1 MAQPASVAPSLE
13 LTGRTVAERY
23 VLTGLLGRGGFGTV
37 YSGRDLT
44 GAGEVAVKVFSR
56 SEGFASRAAREA
68 RTATKLDHPNIHTCL
83 GVEQDEHHAYLISR
97 LVVGKRLDRSQ
108 LSDEEAVRA
117 IAAVADALAHAHERG
132 VVHRD
137 VKPSNILI
145 GDDGAIVLTDFGI
158 ARDEDARDQTLDERV
173 LGTLSYMAPEQA
185 AGDQATGATDV
196 WAAALTL
203 YEALTGAN
211 PFRTKS
217 LSDLLERL
225 AAGTTPLVQER
236 PDLPRALS
244 RIVQQALHRDPR
256 RRPSA
261 IELRDGLLAAMRT
274 EVDDDDVVSAA
285 HKREPR
291 ELPRFER
298 LQRPAATAMLSLSLV
313 YMLTAFP
320 VYPQAWTLPLAAVV
334 AALYWRWPVVATSV
348 AAALCLPAFWNY
360 SQAAALIYAPLAAIW
375 IRAGRK
381 WGARMLVPLTAIPL
395 TLLGIGPAVVLVA
408 ATAPDSQAP
417 GGRGGGRRPGRD
429 RDRAPDRGT
438 GDAGA
443 AQRELAAGLPDRA
456 RALTGDR
463 AGLARGDRFQRA
475 SARRLGPGRRAA
487 RAGAGAVGNR
497 VRAGRRRTAGGSGKP
512 SRGTR
517 TCGRSGGTRGY
528 TACRLG
534 GCCAPLP
541 AGPVTAVAHVLR
553 DRNARLSL
561 LRNIEQKISGL
572 FEGVFSRTFRSTVQP
587 VELARKLAKEMDD
600 HKTIS
605 IHRVYVPDEYTVF
618 LNPADREQFA
628 AYETQM
634 RNELVEYLVEHARR
648 EGYSLAARPLVLLET
663 DDDLTV
669 GTFGIAVSTQSPA
682 SAAEAARAPEPAHA
696 GAACP
701 RPAAAGRA
709 AGGTARSRPAAGRD
723 RDPAAGRG
731 RHHDLR
737 PRRR

>member
-1 MAQPASVAPSLE
+1 MPAASMPSRRHSRPSSDGMPAGRERDGRLPDDRPRLRSRGGRAGRSGDRPSSPAGRVGAVSCVRLGSSHSPSKKSSGGTNGPYHRPRMQISAGVRPCKANHWSVAQPASVAPSLE

-83 GVEQDEHHAYLISR
+83 GVEQDDDHAYLISR

-108 LSDEEAVRA
+108 LSDDEAVRA

-261 IELRDGLLAAMRT
+261 IELRDGLLAAMRN

-285 HKREPR
+285 HKRAPR

-313 YMLTAFP
+313 YML
-320 VYPQAWTLPLAAVV
+320 
-334 AALYWRWPVVATSV
+334 
-348 AAALCLPAFWNY
+348 
-360 SQAAALIYAPLAAIW
+360 
-375 IRAGRK
+375 
-381 WGARMLVPLTAIPL
+381 
-395 TLLGIGPAVVLVA
+395 
-408 ATAPDSQAP
+408 
-417 GGRGGGRRPGRD
+417 
-429 RDRAPDRGT
+429 
-438 GDAGA
+438 
-443 AQRELAAGLPDRA
+443 
-456 RALTGDR
+456 
-463 AGLARGDRFQRA
+463 
-475 SARRLGPGRRAA
+475 
-487 RAGAGAVGNR
+487 
-497 VRAGRRRTAGGSGKP
+497 
-512 SRGTR
+512 
-517 TCGRSGGTRGY
+517 
-528 TACRLG
+528 
-534 GCCAPLP
+534 
-541 AGPVTAVAHVLR
+541 
-553 DRNARLSL
+553 
-561 LRNIEQKISGL
+561 
-572 FEGVFSRTFRSTVQP
+572 
-587 VELARKLAKEMDD
+587 
-600 HKTIS
+600 
-605 IHRVYVPDEYTVF
+605 
-618 LNPADREQFA
+618 
-628 AYETQM
+628 
-634 RNELVEYLVEHARR
+634 
-648 EGYSLAARPLVLLET
+648 
-663 DDDLTV
+663 
-669 GTFGIAVSTQSPA
+669 
-682 SAAEAARAPEPAHA
+682 
-696 GAACP
+696 
-701 RPAAAGRA
+701 
-709 AGGTARSRPAAGRD
+709 
-723 RDPAAGRG
+723 
-731 RHHDLR
+731 
-737 PRRR
+737 

>member
-1 MAQPASVAPSLE
+1 M
-13 LTGRTVAERY
+13 
-23 VLTGLLGRGGFGTV
+23 LTGLLGRGGFGTV

-185 AGDQATGATDV
+185 SGDQATGATDV

-211 PFRTKS
+211 PYRTKS

-261 IELRDGLLAAMRT
+261 IELRDGLLAAMRS
-274 EVDDDDVVSAA
+274 EVDDDDVISAA

-298 LQRPAATAMLSLSLV
+298 LQRPAATALLSLSLV
-313 YMLTAFP
+313 FMLTR
-320 VYPQAWTLPLAAVV
+320 LPRLPAG
-334 AALYWRWPVVATSV
+334 LD
-348 AAALCLPAFWNY
+348 AAAGGGGGGPVLALAGGGRERGRSPLPARV
-360 SQAAALIYAPLAAIW
+360 LELLAGGCADL
-375 IRAGRK
+375 RAAGRDLDPGRAQVGRTHA
-381 WGARMLVPLTAIPL
+381 GAVDRH
-395 TLLGIGPAVVLVA
+395 PADPARHRPGRGAGGSHRAHPEA
-408 ATAPDSQAP
+408 AR
-417 GGRGGGRRPGRD
+417 GGGGGRRPGRD

-443 AQRELAAGLPDRA
+443 ARCELAAGLSDRA

-463 AGLARGDRFQRA
+463 AGMARGDRFQRA
-475 SARRLGPGRRAA
+475 SARRMGASRTAA
-487 RAGAGAVGNR
+487 RAGAGALGNR
-497 VRAGRRRTAGGSGKP
+497 VRAGRSRTAGGSGKP
-512 SRGTR
+512 SRGAR
-517 TCGRSGGTRGY
+517 TCGGSGGTRGY

-541 AGPVTAVAHVLR
+541 AGPVTAVAHVLP
-553 DRNARLSL
+553 DRNARLTL

-663 DDDLTV
+663 ERRPHRRHLRDRRLHAEPGQRRRGGSRT
-669 GTFGIAVSTQSPA
+669 GART
-682 SAAEAARAPEPAHA
+682 AA
-696 GAACP
+696 AACP
-701 RPAAAGRA
+701 
-709 AGGTARSRPAAGRD
+709 
-723 RDPAAGRG
+723 
-731 RHHDLR
+731 
-737 PRRR
+737 

>member
-37 YSGRDLT
+37 YSGRDLS

-83 GVEQDEHHAYLISR
+83 GVEQDEDHAYLISR

-185 AGDQATGATDV
+185 SGDQATGATDV

-244 RIVQQALHRDPR
+244 RVVQQALHRDPR

-274 EVDDDDVVSAA
+274 EVDDDDDVVSAA
-285 HKREPR
+285 HKRAPR

-298 LQRPAATAMLSLSLV
+298 LQRPASDRHAVAV
-313 YMLTAFP
+313 AG
-320 VYPQAWTLPLAAVV
+320 VHADRLPGLPAG
-334 AALYWRWPVVATSV
+334 LD
-348 AAALCLPAFWNY
+348 AAAGGGGGGALLALAGGGHERGRCPLPARV
-360 SQAAALIYAPLAAIW
+360 LELLAGGCADL
-375 IRAGRK
+375 RAAGRASGSGPAAS
-381 WGARMLVPLTAIPL
+381 GARACWCRLTAIPL
-395 TLLGIGPAVVLVA
+395 TLLGIGPAMVLLA
-408 ATAPDSQAP
+408 ATAPTP
-417 GGRGGGRRPGRD
+417 
-429 RDRAPDRGT
+429 
-438 GDAGA
+438 
-443 AQRELAAGLPDRA
+443 
-456 RALTGDR
+456 
-463 AGLARGDRFQRA
+463 
-475 SARRLGPGRRAA
+475 
-487 RAGAGAVGNR
+487 
-497 VRAGRRRTAGGSGKP
+497 RRR
-512 SRGTR
+512 
-517 TCGRSGGTRGY
+517 
-528 TACRLG
+528 
-534 GCCAPLP
+534 
-541 AGPVTAVAHVLR
+541 
-553 DRNARLSL
+553 
-561 LRNIEQKISGL
+561 
-572 FEGVFSRTFRSTVQP
+572 
-587 VELARKLAKEMDD
+587 
-600 HKTIS
+600 
-605 IHRVYVPDEYTVF
+605 
-618 LNPADREQFA
+618 
-628 AYETQM
+628 
-634 RNELVEYLVEHARR
+634 
-648 EGYSLAARPLVLLET
+648 
-663 DDDLTV
+663 
-669 GTFGIAVSTQSPA
+669 
-682 SAAEAARAPEPAHA
+682 AAEAA
-696 GAACP
+696 
-701 RPAAAGRA
+701 
-709 AGGTARSRPAAGRD
+709 AGGLVAIVTAPA
-723 RDPAAGRG
+723 
-731 RHHDLR
+731 
-737 PRRR
+737 